1 MTCANCA
8 SGIKKHLTSKGV
20 EKINVNFST
29 NEATFKSE
37 KFTKDEVK
45 KLIQELGYK
54 VNDTEKEDKY
64 STQEL
69 LFIFCLVFT
78 LPLFMHMFLPE
89 NHFLQN
95 PLVQFILCLPVYL
108 VGTWFFG
115 KSALGSIK
123 SKSLNM
129 DVLITIGSS
138 AAFFYSIYGW
148 YLHQGDDLAHK
159 FLFFETSATIITLV
173 LLGNVL

>member
-1 MTCANCA
+1 MESKNIKQNLKISGMTCANCA
-8 SGIKKHLTSKGV
+8 VGIKKHLTSKGV

-138 AAFFYSIYGW
+138 AAFFYSIYG
-148 YLHQGDDLAHK
+148 
-159 FLFFETSATIITLV
+159 
-173 LLGNVL
+173 